1 MRRENECKEN
11 GEKRNNVNSFN
22 KIIKLRVTDD
32 IEYKIVI
39 NKTIMSF
46 MDKRFTPKYKTI
58 SDGAEMIRNN
68 QFSLLKDKIKIN
80 CRYLQFHDKRYSQFY
95 DKIGCEIEVLINYLK
110 QSKFFRNHLFE
121 YRNRGVIISLIIS
134 KNLQVY
140 QLFIE
145 EFNHIPTV
153 EDLKIATSFGANKF
167 IRYLLEKSQ
176 LEQPKFER

>member
-1 MRRENECKEN
+1 
-11 GEKRNNVNSFN
+11 
-22 KIIKLRVTDD
+22 
-32 IEYKIVI
+32 
-39 NKTIMSF
+39 MSF

-95 DKIGCEIEVLINYLK
+95 DKIGCEIE
-110 QSKFFRNHLFE
+110 
-121 YRNRGVIISLIIS
+121 
-134 KNLQVY
+134 NLQVY